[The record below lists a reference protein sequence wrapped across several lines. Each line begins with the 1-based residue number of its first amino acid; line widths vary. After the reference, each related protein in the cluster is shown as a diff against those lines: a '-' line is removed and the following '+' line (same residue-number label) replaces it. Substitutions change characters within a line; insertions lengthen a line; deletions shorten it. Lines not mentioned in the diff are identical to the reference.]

1 MKRTVTLAAAALL
14 VASAALA
21 ETNVLSQNAV
31 GYIKVAITNSDWHLV
46 GSQFDSLEGGAST
59 IGDLLGTNVPN
70 ATQAYIFDAS
80 ESRYIG
86 EQFVAAFGGW
96 TPGTNHID
104 RGDGIWVKTPSAH
117 DFLLMGEVPALAT
130 NSMSFLEGFQIITYP
145 YPVETSLT
153 NSVLNDIAADG
164 DLIYVYDGGYVGYQ
178 YISAFGGWTP
188 NNLILKPGMAFW
200 YKSSAGKDW
209 KEPKPYDWP

>member
-1 MKRTVTLAAAALL
+1 
-14 VASAALA
+14 
-21 ETNVLSQNAV
+21 
-31 GYIKVAITNSDWHLV
+31 
-46 GSQFDSLEGGAST
+46 
-59 IGDLLGTNVPN
+59 
-70 ATQAYIFDAS
+70 
-80 ESRYIG
+80 
-86 EQFVAAFGGW
+86 
-96 TPGTNHID
+96 
-104 RGDGIWVKTPSAH
+104 
-117 DFLLMGEVPALAT
+117 LMGEVPALAT